1 MDFRRSCR
9 QAQSW
14 FYNYTEQGWTVMN
27 PRAMFAAK
35 PLSTTTC
42 KKQVVVLSG
51 LVEAGGW
58 DLQAAEGSAVPKVHL
73 ISLRCPPSDLWI
85 V

>member
-1 MDFRRSCR
+1 
-9 QAQSW
+9 
-14 FYNYTEQGWTVMN
+14 MN

-58 DLQAAEGSAVPKVHL
+58 DQQAAEGSLDACLLEAFRNIAFWVKCTHTRL
-73 ISLRCPPSDLWI
+73 
-85 V
+85 